1 MSFSEVMKQIKKKQ
15 ILPVYLVYGS
25 ESYFIQQF
33 RTAITEAV
41 LGEDKDDLTVYD
53 LEETPVQEVIR
64 DAETFPFFGDN
75 KLIIAMNPVFLKAKP
90 DSLDFEHDLAVLEA
104 YLDNPADYS
113 TLVFIAPY
121 EKIDERKKICKQ
133 LKKKSSVVPCKSV
146 KEYETGG
153 WLNEM
158 SSRHNINIDQE
169 ARELMETELSTNLH
183 LLENE
188 IGKLAAFAGE
198 NGTITKETAES
209 LLSRTPESSSL
220 RLVDAVIDRDLHKAI
235 SIYKDL
241 EKMREEPIALVALL
255 AFQFRM
261 LLQVKLL
268 KQKGVTQFDMQ
279 KQLRAHPYVI
289 KIALKRE
296 RQFTVENLKRIM
308 DTLANT
314 DAQMKQGA
322 MEKGLAFEFL
332 LYDLIQH

>member
-1 MSFSEVMKQIKKKQ
+1 MNQIKKKQ
-15 ILPVYLVYGS
+15 ISPVYLVYGS

-41 LGEDKDDLTVYD
+41 LGEEKDNLIVYD
-53 LEETPVQEVIR
+53 LEELPVQEVVR
-64 DAETFPFFGDN
+64 DAETFPFFEER
-75 KLIIAMNPVFLKAKP
+75 KLIFARNPVFLKAKP
-90 DSLDFEHDLAVLEA
+90 DSLDFEHDLTALET
-104 YLDNPADYS
+104 YLENPADYS
-113 TLVFIAPY
+113 ILVFIAPY
-121 EKIDERKKICKQ
+121 EKIDERKKITKH
-133 LKKKSSVVPCKSV
+133 LKKKSVVVPCQSIKD
-146 KEYETGG
+146 YETAG
-153 WLNEM
+153 WLDKL
-158 SSRHNINIDQE
+158 SSQFNVNIDQG
-169 ARELMETELSTNLH
+169 ARELLETELSTNLH

-188 IGKLAAFAGE
+188 IGKLAAFAGDH
-198 NGTITKETAES
+198 GTITKESAEN

-241 EKMREEPIALVALL
+241 EKMKEEPIALIALL

-268 KQKGVTQFDMQ
+268 KRKGISQFDMQ

-289 KIALKRE
+289 KIALSRE
-296 RQFTVENLKRIM
+296 KQFSLENLKKIIKR
-308 DTLANT
+308 LANT

-332 LYDLIQH
+332 LHDLIQLEKT